1 MLPATTV
8 AWIAL
13 IALGWWERVWR
24 KKKKTLSFQAFF
36 TPGGP
41 RKKGIQGWEQKGNLG
56 AREKILEEMHL

>member
-1 MLPATTV
+1 M
-8 AWIAL
+8 
-13 IALGWWERVWR
+13 EEE
-24 KKKKTLSFQAFF
+24 KKTLSFQAFF